1 MPADELLPPH
11 ATDEDIMR
19 LALARARDAATA
31 GEVPVGAVLVR
42 RQADRI
48 EVLGAA
54 HNQPI
59 TTHDPSAHA
68 EMLALRQAASRLG
81 NYRLDGC
88 ELFVTLEPCAM
99 CAQAA
104 LHARVAR
111 VVYGAA
117 EPKTGAAGS
126 VVDLFSNTRLNHQT
140 QVHAGVLQAEGAA
153 LLVAFFAERR
163 QAQRANNPHPL
174 RDDAL
179 RTSDERFVGLPGY
192 PWAPHYLSDLPSL
205 AGLRLHHLDEGPQ
218 DAAITWLCLHG
229 SPAWSH
235 AYRAMIP
242 VFLAAGHRVVAPD
255 LIGFGKSDKPKK
267 EGIHTRHWHLQVLL
281 ELMERLSLKRVVL
294 VLPQGDVLAA
304 ALADAA
310 PERFLGQWTVARP
323 GSHDH
328 AADAAPFPDRGH
340 RAAPRAFSVWP
351 DADTPRHDGIAP
363 TPDEA
368 CARAALAHFS
378 S

>member
-1 MPADELLPPH
+1 
-11 ATDEDIMR
+11 MR
-19 LALARARDAATA
+19 LALARARDAAAA

-42 RQADRI
+42 RLAQHI

-68 EMLALRQAASRLG
+68 EMLALRQAAARLG

-111 VVYGAA
+111 VVFGAT

-126 VVDLFSNTRLNHQT
+126 VLDLFADARLNHHT
-140 QVHAGVLQAEGAA
+140 QVRAGVLQDEGAA
-153 LLVAFFAERR
+153 LLQAFFAERR
-163 QAQRANNPHPL
+163 QAQRARHPL

-179 RTSDERFVGLPGY
+179 RTPDARFADLPDY

-205 AGLRLHHLDEGPQ
+205 GGLRLHHLDEGPA

-229 SPAWSH
+229 NNGWSH
-235 AYRAMIP
+235 GFRHMIP
-242 VFLAAGHRVVAPD
+242 TLLAAGHRVVAPD

-267 EGIHTRHWHLQVLL
+267 PGAHSLPWHRQVLL
-281 ELMERLSLKRVVL
+281 EWLERLQVQRVVL
-294 VLPQGDVLAA
+294 VHVQGDPLAN
-304 ALADAA
+304 ALADALEDA
-310 PERFLGQWTVARP
+310 LLGAEPHRFLGAWPVTQP
-323 GSHDH
+323 
-328 AADAAPFPDRGH
+328 AADPVADEAPFPDRGH
-340 RAAPRAFSVWP
+340 RAGPLARTEWPENSTSPQSGPAPEP
-351 DADTPRHDGIAP
+351 DA
-363 TPDEA
+363 A
-368 CARAALAHFS
+368 CARAALARYAS
-378 S
+378 

>member
-1 MPADELLPPH
+1 
-11 ATDEDIMR
+11 MR

-42 RQADRI
+42 RRADHI

-68 EMLALRQAASRLG
+68 EMLALRQAAGRLG

-111 VVYGAA
+111 VVYGAT

-126 VVDLFSNTRLNHQT
+126 VVDLFGDARLNHQT
-140 QVHAGVLQAEGAA
+140 QVSGGVLQEEGAA
-153 LLVAFFAERR
+153 LLQAFFTQRR

-179 RTSDERFVGLPGY
+179 RTPDERFANLPGY

-218 DAAITWLCLHG
+218 EAPITWLCLHG
-229 SPAWSH
+229 SPGWSH
-235 AYRAMIP
+235 VYRHMFP
-242 VFLAAGHRVVAPD
+242 TFLAAGHRVVSPD

-267 EGIHTRHWHLQVLL
+267 ERAHSLHWHLQVLL
-281 ELMERLSLKRVVL
+281 ELVERLRLQRVVL
-294 VLPQGDVLAA
+294 VFAQGDTLGA
-304 ALADAA
+304 ALVHAA
-310 PERFLGQWTVARP
+310 PERLLGQWAVARP
-323 GSHDH
+323 GADDK
-328 AADAAPFPDRGH
+328 AANEAPFPDTGH
-340 RAAPRAFSVWP
+340 RAGPRAFSRWL
-351 DADTPRHDGIAP
+351 AAAENTPSSQGAAP
-363 TPDEA
+363 APDEA
-368 CARAALAHFS
+368 SARAALAHFS